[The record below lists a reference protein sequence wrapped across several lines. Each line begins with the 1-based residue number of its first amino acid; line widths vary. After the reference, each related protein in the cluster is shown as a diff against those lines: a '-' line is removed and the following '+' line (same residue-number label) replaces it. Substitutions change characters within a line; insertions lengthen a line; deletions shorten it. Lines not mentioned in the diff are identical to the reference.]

1 MIKTLTIENLAIIEK
16 NIIDFDGGFNIITG
30 ETGAGKSLI
39 VDAIGLLSG
48 NRADYSLIRRG
59 SKKCSVSIELSP
71 IPLGLKNLAPD
82 ILDNGDELILT
93 RELRDS
99 SISRCFA
106 NGSPI
111 SLKELKLISTKL
123 FDLHTQ
129 HTHRS
134 LLSESNYIEL
144 LDAAGKY
151 NHILDRYKQIYK
163 KLKEKLKE
171 LEETK
176 VSYQDALKANEYN
189 KFVLNDIEKVDPK
202 EGEDSKIKSELDML
216 ENSEFISRYTNG
228 LQDLSYDGEY
238 SLFNNARAIID
249 LLKKLS
255 SYDQNALT
263 YIKEIESILIT
274 AKEVSIYANDFGAQA
289 EYNPSRIEQLRI
301 RSQALA
307 KLYKRY
313 GNHQE
318 LIAFREKLKN
328 EISEV
333 EGFDDRID
341 LLEMDINDLV
351 KKLSPIATELSGLRK
366 DNSIIFADSVT
377 KGIREMEMLSGDFK
391 INISHPDYGTLK
403 RDDFTPKGID
413 RVEFLFSAN
422 AGEQLKPLNQTA
434 SGGEMSRLMVA
445 MKSLTDSDNER
456 TLIFDEIDTGISGEA
471 AIKVGRKIK
480 NISERQQIIAISHLP
495 QIAAKADMHLYIKK
509 FEQNGSTYSKSISLG
524 RDEKSKEIARLFA
537 GENIT
542 DSALKSA
549 EELIRKN

>member
-1 MIKTLTIENLAIIEK
+1 
-16 NIIDFDGGFNIITG
+16 
-30 ETGAGKSLI
+30 
-39 VDAIGLLSG
+39 
-48 NRADYSLIRRG
+48 
-59 SKKCSVSIELSP
+59 
-71 IPLGLKNLAPD
+71 
-82 ILDNGDELILT
+82 
-93 RELRDS
+93 
-99 SISRCFA
+99 
-106 NGSPI
+106 
-111 SLKELKLISTKL
+111 
-123 FDLHTQ
+123 
-129 HTHRS
+129 
-134 LLSESNYIEL
+134 